1 MHRQIGRQP
10 QTYMVLPPDVNIRS
24 TYFSAGAHLQRT
36 GETIAPSSFSCFIAL
51 STSLRSSPLS
61 SAILPAFRGVPASFI
76 VANTCSFTSI
86 IPILIVIV
94 SYLHGICRIIR
105 NCADTSTHRQ
115 RRLCALLGSSVLY
128 PEVSWAIS
136 YIHCFANIT
145 KGLRT
150 SKQKPHFRLRTLAVR
165 MPRLPISAPYG
176 KISWSFSSLFQDF
189 LLPLQLVGEMG
200 SFRPPTPETGKRK
213 NNI

>member
-1 MHRQIGRQP
+1 M
-10 QTYMVLPPDVNIRS
+10 
-24 TYFSAGAHLQRT
+24 QRT

-94 SYLHGICRIIR
+94 SYFQCNVHISPFPLDIVGIERFRIFPFQ
-105 NCADTSTHRQ
+105 NMAF
-115 RRLCALLGSSVLY
+115 AVA

-150 SKQKPHFRLRTLAVR
+150 NKQKPHFRLRTLAVR